1 MSSMDVYERRYKVK
15 KEGILDLMRKYFERE
30 NPKADLSNFSQTPA
44 SAILIQS
51 IDTVEFLIFL
61 ETELDLEEDALD
73 LEKFGPQLAGK
84 SFGDIAGV
92 LEGFLSKKQDQI

>member
-1 MSSMDVYERRYKVK
+1 MAEYERSNKVN
-15 KEGILDLMRKYFERE
+15 KEGILDVMRKYFEKQK
-30 NPKADLSNFSQTPA
+30 PKPDLSNFSQTPA

-73 LEKFGPQLAGK
+73 LERFGPQLAGK
-84 SFGDIAGV
+84 SFGEIAGL
-92 LEGFLSKKQDQI
+92 LEGFVPEK

>member
-1 MSSMDVYERRYKVK
+1 
-15 KEGILDLMRKYFERE
+15 MRKYFEKE
-30 NPKADLSNFSQTPA
+30 NPKADLSNFSQMAA

-73 LEKFGPQLAGK
+73 LERFGPQLSGK
-84 SFGDIAGV
+84 SFGEIAGL
-92 LEGFLSKKQDQI
+92 LEGFLSKKSEK

>member
-1 MSSMDVYERRYKVK
+1 MN
-15 KEGILDLMRKYFERE
+15 KEGILDLMRKYFEKQK
-30 NPKADLSNFSQTPA
+30 PKPDLSNFSQTPA

-73 LEKFGPQLAGK
+73 LERFGPQLAGK
-84 SFGDIAGV
+84 SFGEIAGL
-92 LEGFLSKKQDQI
+92 LEGFVPER